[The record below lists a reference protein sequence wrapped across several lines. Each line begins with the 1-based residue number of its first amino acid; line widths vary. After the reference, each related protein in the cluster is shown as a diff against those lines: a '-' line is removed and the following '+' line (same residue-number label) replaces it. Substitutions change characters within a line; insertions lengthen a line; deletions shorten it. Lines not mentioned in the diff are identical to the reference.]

1 MDKGTRH
8 PPMREDEDKSI
19 WQEKMS
25 IRIRFFA
32 RFREL
37 LGTDID
43 VEDEKDLTLE
53 SLVKKV
59 ARRNQQGYDLIF
71 DEQGKFREI
80 VILMQNGKRI
90 DNPDAEKTLVG
101 SGDDIA
107 VFPPVA
113 GG

>member
-1 MDKGTRH
+1 
-8 PPMREDEDKSI
+8 
-19 WQEKMS
+19 MS

-37 LGTDID
+37 LGTDILVKD
-43 VEDEKDLTLE
+43 SRDLTLE
-53 SLVKKV
+53 SLVKRIAQKN
-59 ARRNQQGYDLIF
+59 REGYDAIF
-71 DEQGKFREI
+71 DAHGKFHEF

-90 DNPDAEKTLVG
+90 ELSDAGITPVG

-107 VFPPVA
+107 IFPPVA

>member
-1 MDKGTRH
+1 
-8 PPMREDEDKSI
+8 
-19 WQEKMS
+19 MS

-43 VEDEKDLTLE
+43 IGEEKDLTLE
-53 SLVKKV
+53 SLVKNV
-59 ARRNQQGYDLIF
+59 ARKNQQAYDLIF

-90 DNPDAEKTLVG
+90 NNADAKKTTIE